1 MMFTTVFSFNKRYFI
16 FFILLLLIEI
26 LIARYVDDQVIRP
39 YAGDYLVVILLYCL
53 LRGFVKIRVITAAV
67 SVLGFSILIESLQY
81 FKLADKLGLA
91 QGSLSRII
99 LGDYF
104 SWIDIFTY
112 TLGIITVLCFERS
125 RQEIYKH

>member
-1 MMFTTVFSFNKRYFI
+1 MMFTTVFNFKKGYFIYFI
-16 FFILLLLIEI
+16 FLLLIEI
-26 LIARYVDDQVIRP
+26 GIARYVDDQLIRP

-53 LRGFVKIRVITAAV
+53 IRGLVKIRVVTASV
-67 SVLGFSILIESLQY
+67 FVLGFSFLIETLQY

-91 QGSLSRII
+91 HGSLSRIL

-125 RQEIYKH
+125 KLEIYGK

>member
-1 MMFTTVFSFNKRYFI
+1 MFTSVFNFKKRYFI
-16 FFILLLLIEI
+16 FFIFLLLIEI
-26 LIARYVDDQVIRP
+26 IIARYVDDQFIRP

-53 LRGFVKIRVITAAV
+53 LRGFVKIRVFTAAL
-67 SVLGFSILIESLQY
+67 SVLGFSFLIETLQY
-81 FKLADKLGLA
+81 FKLADYLGLPH
-91 QGSLSRII
+91 GSLLRIL

-125 RQEIYKH
+125 RQEIYGK